1 MDEYK
6 PYTTFCTICEKNF
19 TYQRRVQIKGY
30 WAGNWMGRERKFCSE
45 SCKQEAKNE
54 VNKKRKSTANSK
66 KNRKLVISTCAV
78 KLGGVIQKSMTE
90 MQALNELAELID
102 YAVKDEPYDEI
113 TVQTQYIDA
122 VNGMLELGM
131 INNDQQIKM
140 LKIADKW

>member
-6 PYTTFCTICEKNF
+6 PYTTFCTICGKNF

-54 VNKKRKSTANSK
+54 VNKRQKTNSK

-90 MQALNELAELID
+90 LQALDKLAELID

-131 INNDQQIKM
+131 INSDQQIKM